1 MAERTRKK
9 RYRRNIDYRYII
21 YIIVFIAALQLVV
34 LKIFYKEE
42 PSRLPERL
50 FSSQKDFPISELIPY
65 MPGEEQESE
74 SLVDTD
80 TQGDNASETDESS
93 SNESGSL
100 NLTDTQK
107 NITLRIIEL
116 LDEDIEYGMEYFPNT
131 YYPGIENKWIS
142 TDVISVT
149 LNDCGIDI
157 MELIYKDMLEHKED
171 YPIDEITGRKTPI
184 KYIDSR
190 NVFFQEKFF
199 ERSDDSLIL
208 TNEYDIEDENR
219 NLIWQAG
226 DIVYF
231 LVDKDDPDSDHY
243 GGFISPRKNG
253 DGVPLVIMISSEFK
267 KVSEVD
273 VLLEYKIVG
282 HFRYPHQE
290 VD

>member
-1 MAERTRKK
+1 MAERARKK

-21 YIIVFIAALQLVV
+21 YIIVFIAVIQLIV
-34 LKIFYKEE
+34 LKLYYKEE
-42 PSRLPERL
+42 PSRLPEML
-50 FSSQKDFPISELIPY
+50 FSSQKDFPISELIPDMSCEGVKSEY
-65 MPGEEQESE
+65 PEDAGTQEE
-74 SLVDTD
+74 D
-80 TQGDNASETDESS
+80 AAETYESS
-93 SNESGSL
+93 SNELGSL

-107 NITLRIIEL
+107 NITLRILEL

-171 YPIDEITGRKTPI
+171 YPMDEITGRKTAI

-190 NVFFQEKFF
+190 NVFFQERFF
-199 ERSDDSLIL
+199 ERSALIL
-208 TNEYDIEDENR
+208 PDEYDNEDENR
-219 NLIWQAG
+219 SLIWQAG

-231 LVDKDDPDSDHY
+231 QIDKDDPDSDHY
-243 GGFISPRKNG
+243 GGFISPHKNE
-253 DGVPLVIMISSEFK
+253 DGVPLVIMISSEFE

-273 VLLEYKIVG
+273 VLLEYKIAG
-282 HFRYPHQE
+282 HFRYPPPE

>member
-9 RYRRNIDYRYII
+9 RYRRNIDYKYII
-21 YIIVFIAALQLVV
+21 YIIVFIAILQLLV
-34 LKIFYKEE
+34 LRIYYKEE
-42 PSRLPERL
+42 PSRLPETL
-50 FSSQKDFPISELIPY
+50 FSSPKDFPISELIPD
-65 MPGEEQESE
+65 MTNEEPESE
-74 SLVDTD
+74 SLEDSDV
-80 TQGDNASETDESS
+80 QGDDVSETNESS
-93 SNESGSL
+93 SDETGNL

-107 NITLRIIEL
+107 NITLRILEL
-116 LDEDIEYGMEYFPNT
+116 LDEDIEYGMEYLPNT
-131 YYPGIENKWIS
+131 YYPSIDNKWIS

-171 YPIDEITGRKTPI
+171 YPIDTITGRKTAI

-190 NVFFQEKFF
+190 NVFFQERFF
-199 ERSDDSLIL
+199 ERNALIL
-208 TNEYDIEDENR
+208 PDEYDTEDENR

-231 LVDKDDPDSDHY
+231 QIDKDDPDSDHY
-243 GGFISPRKNG
+243 GGFISPHKNEEEI
-253 DGVPLVIMISSEFK
+253 PLVIMITSEFK

-273 VLLEYKIVG
+273 VLLEYKIAG
-282 HFRYPHQE
+282 HFRYPPPE

>member
-9 RYRRNIDYRYII
+9 RYRRNIDYKYII
-21 YIIVFIAALQLVV
+21 YIIVFIAILQLLV
-34 LKIFYKEE
+34 LRIYYKEE
-42 PSRLPERL
+42 PYRLPETL
-50 FSSQKDFPISELIPY
+50 FSSLKDFPISELIPD
-65 MPGEEQESE
+65 MTSEEPESE
-74 SLVDTD
+74 SLKDSD
-80 TQGDNASETDESS
+80 AQGDDVSETDESS
-93 SNESGSL
+93 SNELGNL

-107 NITLRIIEL
+107 NITLKILEL

-131 YYPGIENKWIS
+131 YYPSTDNKWIS

-149 LNDCGIDI
+149 LNECGIDI

-171 YPIDEITGRKTPI
+171 YPIDTITGRKTAI

-190 NVFFQEKFF
+190 NVFFQERFF
-199 ERSDDSLIL
+199 ERNALIL
-208 TNEYDIEDENR
+208 PDEYDTEDENR

-243 GGFISPRKNG
+243 GGFISPHKNEEEI
-253 DGVPLVIMISSEFK
+253 PLVIMITSEFK

-273 VLLEYKIVG
+273 VLLEYKIAG
-282 HFRYPHQE
+282 HFRYPPPE

>member
-1 MAERTRKK
+1 MAERIRKK
-9 RYRRNIDYRYII
+9 RYRRSIDYKYII
-21 YIIVFIAALQLVV
+21 YVIVFIALLQLLI
-34 LKIFYKEE
+34 LKIYYQEE
-42 PSRLPERL
+42 PSKLPEKL
-50 FSSQKDFPISELIPY
+50 FLSKKDFPISELILDITK
-65 MPGEEQESE
+65 EELESVPLE
-74 SLVDTD
+74 DTD
-80 TQGDNASETDESS
+80 AQGDDAADTDENS
-93 SNESGSL
+93 SNELGSL
-100 NLTDTQK
+100 NLTDIQK
-107 NITLRIIEL
+107 DITLRILEL

-131 YYPGIENKWIS
+131 YYPSTDNKWIS

-171 YPIDEITGRKTPI
+171 YPIDTITGRKTAI

-190 NVFFQEKFF
+190 NVFFQERFF
-199 ERSDDSLIL
+199 ERNALIL
-208 TNEYDIEDENR
+208 PVEYDIEDENR

-231 LVDKDDPDSDHY
+231 QIDKDDPDSDHY
-243 GGFISPRKNG
+243 GGLISPHKNE

-273 VLLEYKIVG
+273 VLLEYKIAG
-282 HFRYPHQE
+282 HFRYPAPE

>member
-9 RYRRNIDYRYII
+9 RYRRNTGYRYII
-21 YIIVFIAALQLVV
+21 YIIVFIAILQLLV
-34 LKIFYKEE
+34 LKIYYKEE
-42 PSRLPERL
+42 RSGLPERL
-50 FSSQKDFPISELIPY
+50 FYSQKDFPISELILD
-65 MPGEEQESE
+65 MTGEEMESE
-74 SLVDTD
+74 YLEDTD
-80 TQGDNASETDESS
+80 TQVDDTAETDESP
-93 SNESGSL
+93 SNELGSL

-107 NITLRIIEL
+107 NITLKILEL
-116 LDEDIEYGMEYFPNT
+116 LDEDIGYGMEYFPDT
-131 YYPGIENKWIS
+131 YYPGTDNKWIS

-171 YPIDEITGRKTPI
+171 YPMDMVTGRKTAI

-190 NVFFQEKFF
+190 NVFFQERFF
-199 ERSDDSLIL
+199 ERNALIL
-208 TNEYDIEDENR
+208 PDEYDADDENR

-231 LVDKDDPDSDHY
+231 LIDKEDPDSDHY
-243 GGFISPRKNG
+243 GGFISPHKNE

-267 KVSEVD
+267 KVSEAD
-273 VLLEYKIVG
+273 VLLEYKIAG
-282 HFRYPHQE
+282 HFRYPPPE

>member
-9 RYRRNIDYRYII
+9 RYRRNIDYKYII
-21 YIIVFIAALQLVV
+21 YIIVFIAILQLLV
-34 LKIFYKEE
+34 LRIYYKEE
-42 PSRLPERL
+42 PSRLPEIL
-50 FSSQKDFPISELIPY
+50 FSSPKDFPISELIPD
-65 MPGEEQESE
+65 MTNEELESE
-74 SLVDTD
+74 SLEDSDV
-80 TQGDNASETDESS
+80 QGDDVSETDESS
-93 SNESGSL
+93 SNESVNL

-107 NITLRIIEL
+107 NITLRILEL

-131 YYPGIENKWIS
+131 YYPSTDNKWIS

-171 YPIDEITGRKTPI
+171 YPIDTITGRKTAI

-190 NVFFQEKFF
+190 NVFFQERFF
-199 ERSDDSLIL
+199 ERNALIL
-208 TNEYDIEDENR
+208 PDEYDTEDENR
-219 NLIWQAG
+219 NLIWLAG

-231 LVDKDDPDSDHY
+231 QIDKDDPDSDHY
-243 GGFISPRKNG
+243 GGFISPHKNEEG
-253 DGVPLVIMISSEFK
+253 IPLVIMITSEFK

-273 VLLEYKIVG
+273 VLLEYKIAG
-282 HFRYPHQE
+282 HFRYPPPE

>member
-9 RYRRNIDYRYII
+9 RYRRNIDYRFII
-21 YIIVFIAALQLVV
+21 YIIVFIAALQLLA
-34 LKIFYKEE
+34 LKIYYKED
-42 PSRLPERL
+42 PLRLPERL
-50 FSSQKDFPISELIPY
+50 FSSRKDFPISELIPY

-74 SLVDTD
+74 SLEDAD
-80 TQGDNASETDESS
+80 TQRDNASETDESS
-93 SNESGSL
+93 SNELGSL

-107 NITLRIIEL
+107 NITLRILEL

-131 YYPGIENKWIS
+131 YYPDIENKWIS

-157 MELIYKDMLEHKED
+157 MEIIYKDMLEHKED
-171 YPIDEITGRKTPI
+171 YPIDEITGRKTAI

-190 NVFFQEKFF
+190 NVFFQERFF
-199 ERSDDSLIL
+199 ERNALIL
-208 TNEYDIEDENR
+208 PEEYDAEDENK

-231 LVDKDDPDSDHY
+231 QIDKDDPDSDHY
-243 GGFISPRKNG
+243 GGFISPHKNE

-273 VLLEYKIVG
+273 VLLEYKIAG
-282 HFRYPHQE
+282 HFRYPPPE